1 VNHLVNRSNIA
12 FVFVALMLANGC
24 AERDILSH
32 ELSSAGHGG
41 DTSGPANASAT
52 GSWDTEADSSI
63 EPRQGNFPEPVVSVC
78 GTLPPGV
85 EPLPGLTSAWA
96 LEVEGQFMSGQQT
109 ESNGLRLTLS
119 SLGLGCDEAFPANEE
134 PSTCGAYE
142 WWIGMTLQPEVGVGI
157 HDFDETAGIFPEMF
171 GWASD
176 CSGEVVG
183 GYGGYVP
190 SDAPAGRV
198 EIHAITDECVV
209 GTLHYFE
216 FALSGEL
223 AELAGG
229 FVAQRCKVDCLP
241 TLENETNDC

>member
-1 VNHLVNRSNIA
+1 VDDLVSRTNIA
-12 FVFVALMLANGC
+12 PVFVALMLVHGC
-24 AERDILSH
+24 VERDVLSH
-32 ELSSAGHGG
+32 ELSSSAGGG
-41 DTSGPANASAT
+41 ADTTASASTT
-52 GSWDTEADSSI
+52 GSWDEGSSSI

-96 LEVEGQFMSGQQT
+96 LEVEGQFNSGQQT

-119 SLGLGCDEAFPANEE
+119 SLGLGCDEAFPENEE
-134 PSTCGAYE
+134 PSTCGEYN
-142 WWIGMTLQPEVGVGI
+142 WWIGMTLQPEVGVGV
-157 HDFDETAGIFPEMF
+157 HDFDQTAGIFPEMF

-198 EIHAITDECVV
+198 EIHEITDECVV